1 MVFVCVQYYGEGVLH
16 LAVWGG
22 NGAVAPL
29 LPYCVKKG
37 ISVDARSL
45 LQRTPLHHA
54 AMHGNNTM
62 IDALLGQGAGEHTHT
77 DPTDHIH
84 SNLGQALSP
93 PHESHLILPS
103 LESHSP
109 LPLSG
114 GYHASDV
121 FCPRLFLCPVLQT
134 CVR

>member
-1 MVFVCVQYYGEGVLH
+1 MVCVCVQYYGEGVLH

-77 DPTDHIH
+77 DPTDHDIH
-84 SNLGQALSP
+84 SNMGHVLSP
-93 PHESHLILPS
+93 PHRSHITLPPRTRESHFPPS
-103 LESHSP
+103 FIVWIS
-109 LPLSG
+109 
-114 GYHASDV
+114 
-121 FCPRLFLCPVLQT
+121 CM
-134 CVR
+134 